1 MRFDD
6 WWETEGS
13 VMEETKCMPRD
24 IAHAAWFVAKIPK
37 RNKRKEIGRDRARIN
52 DGIHRRDLR

>member
-37 RNKRKEIGRDRARIN
+37 RNKRKAKRDRARKVE
-52 DGIHRRDLR
+52 DK